1 MAVPE
6 TAAGKQ
12 GKCPKCQTL
21 VRVPK
26 PQSATGEPSAVPTTA
41 VSDGSSQKSPN
52 VSGSK
57 ASSKSSTSTRKVV
70 EKTAPTKSNPSSSI
84 GSLLDDVGLVR
95 KSGPV
100 CPACGVDLKP
110 GVVLCVHCGYNLQTQ
125 QKTKGY
131 DAKVERPEFENE
143 TLQQAVDNMRREEMV
158 ESRREKAAM
167 PWWVLVSFLIG
178 AVVLCGAGVVLI
190 DANFG
195 EPAPPETRMGRL
207 QQLPVLVI
215 LGGTACLTSAVLS
228 LFAHLSICAF
238 GFEKKLWQGIACF
251 FLPFLYSLPYGI
263 MNWSENKAPVKG
275 LMVAVGVAVAGTAM
289 VMYSGSFRMLW
300 NAF

>member
-1 MAVPE
+1 MAVPN

-12 GKCPKCQTL
+12 GKCPKCQNV
-21 VRVPK
+21 VRVPTPK
-26 PQSATGEPSAVPTTA
+26 SATGTSPAAGASDSAASTKKPA
-41 VSDGSSQKSPN
+41 SS
-52 VSGSK
+52 
-57 ASSKSSTSTRKVV
+57 ASSKPVAK
-70 EKTAPTKSNPSSSI
+70 KTQAASGSLASGI
-84 GSLLDDVGLVR
+84 GSLLDDAGLVR
-95 KSGPV
+95 KSGPT
-100 CPACGVDLKP
+100 CPSCGVDLKP
-110 GVVLCVHCGYNLQTQ
+110 GVVLCVHCGYNLETKQSM
-125 QKTKGY
+125 KGY

-143 TLQQAVDNMRREEMV
+143 TLQMAVDNMRRDKMV

-178 AVVLCGAGVVLI
+178 AIVLCGAGVVLI

-215 LGGTACLTSAVLS
+215 LGGTACLTAAVLS

-238 GFEKKLWQGIACF
+238 GFEKKLWQGVACF
-251 FLPFLYSLPYGI
+251 FIPFLYSLPYGI

-275 LMVAVGVAVAGTAM
+275 LMVAAGVAGAGIFM
-289 VMYSGSFRMLW
+289 VMYAGSFRMLW
-300 NAF
+300 DAL